1 MEMKPEG
8 DKVVVIPDAV
18 EEKTKGGIYLPDQS
32 KDRERRNTFRGEVS
46 GIGPS
51 VTLLFDEGRKLAIGD
66 RVIFAKHGW
75 FEVDEGDVK
84 YWIMK
89 EDDILALEK

>member
-1 MEMKPEG
+1 MRMKPEG

-18 EEKTKGGIYLPDQS
+18 EEKTRGGLYLPDQT
-32 KDRERRNTFRGEVS
+32 KDRERRQMFRGEVA

-51 VTLLFDEGRKLAIGD
+51 VTLLFDNDRKLAVGD
-66 RVIFAKHGW
+66 RVVFAKYGG
-75 FEVDEGDVK
+75 FEVEEDDVK